1 MKFLARSFALFVMFL
16 LYTQAATCQD
26 RLPVFYNTSGQWA
39 DSVLNSMSLDE
50 KIGQLFMV
58 AAYSNRNEAHVNEL
72 AKLIETYKIGGLI
85 FFQGGP
91 LRQAHMTNK
100 LQAKSDIPL
109 WIGMDLEWGLAM
121 RLDSTIK
128 YPRQMTLGALE
139 NDSLIYAMGYEIGR
153 QCKRLGI
160 HINFAPVVDI
170 NNNPKNP
177 VINSRSFGQN
187 KLWVTQKSLAYM
199 QGMQDAGILANAKHF
214 PGHGDTDMDS
224 HKSLPTISHSVE
236 RLKEVEL
243 YPYSKLFKEGLASVM
258 VAHLSVPALDSADN
272 RASTLSPEI
281 VTGLLKN
288 EMGFKGLAFTDAL
301 NMKGVSKYYKPGELD
316 LLAAQAGN
324 DVLLFAEDVPKA
336 MAAIKEAILKDEYSE
351 ESLNASVKKI
361 LLAKEWLG
369 LTKTP
374 RIETKNLYTD
384 LNRPEALQIKKEL
397 SEASITLAKNDQGLV
412 PFLDVEKDSYGLVT
426 IGKNSDAFEDVL
438 SKHLK
443 FSQIDLA
450 SDIKS
455 SEGLMVRDS
464 LGKKSVLIILVEGTN
479 NRPSKN
485 FGLTDS
491 AIQLIVE
498 RARDQKVVLVHMG
511 SPYALEKI
519 GSFKEI
525 ETVVI
530 GFQDDPYLSAA
541 AANALTGAIP
551 ANGRLPVSVGDWFS
565 AQTGYET
572 ININRLEYPIP
583 GFDDDR
589 FYAIDSIVK
598 DGMKMRAYPGAQVLV
613 AQHGKVLYN
622 KSFGY
627 HTYENTRKV
636 ENEDIYDIASITK
649 VVASTLSLMK
659 LQDEGKFDLDMPI
672 GKYLEEIPKG
682 NPYYQLTS
690 REILAH
696 VAGLKPWIPFYME
709 TMDKGVPKWD
719 IYSTEPTDQYT
730 FEVVRKMYINK
741 NFPDSIIH
749 RIISEPLR
757 KNKDYKYSDLGYY
770 FMKEIIQRQSGMP
783 LEEYVAAIFY
793 EPMGLFRIGYLPLAN
808 FDKDEIV
815 PTEYDTY
822 FRNQLVHGYVHDPGA
837 AMLGG
842 VGGHAGVFSNAENL
856 AAILQMLLNKGLYG
870 GKRYLSKEVIE
881 EYTACQYCEGDEED
895 EKRRGAGFDKPVMG
909 DGPGPTCKCV
919 SFDSFGHSGFTG
931 TLAWADPQEEIVYIF
946 LSNRVYPSA
955 ENNKLAKYDIRT
967 KIQSEIYKVLATK
980 PDSLSTALV
989 E

>member
-1 MKFLARSFALFVMFL
+1 MKFLTRSFAFFVMFL
-16 LYTQAATCQD
+16 LISQAAICQN

-58 AAYSNRNEAHVNEL
+58 AAYSNRNQAHVNEL
-72 AKLIETYKIGGLI
+72 AKLIEAYKIGGLI

-91 LRQAHMTNK
+91 LRQAHITNE

-177 VINSRSFGQN
+177 VINSRSFGEN

-224 HKSLPTISHSVE
+224 HKSLPTISHDVE

-243 YPYSKLFKEGLASVM
+243 YPYSKLFKGGLASVM

-316 LLAAQAGN
+316 LLAAKAGN

-336 MAAIKEAILKDEYSE
+336 MAAIKEAILKEDYSE

-374 RIETKNLYTD
+374 SIETKNLYTD

-438 SKHLK
+438 SKHVK
-443 FSQIDLA
+443 FSQIDLG
-450 SDIKS
+450 SNIKS

-491 AIQLIVE
+491 AIDLIKE
-498 RARDQKVVLVHMG
+498 RAKDQKVVLVHMG

-519 GSFKEI
+519 GSFKEL

-572 ININRLEYPIP
+572 PDINRLQYPIP
-583 GFDDDR
+583 GLDDDR
-589 FYAIDSIVK
+589 FYAVDSIVK
-598 DGMKMRAYPGAQVLV
+598 DGLKMRAYPGAQVLV

-636 ENEDIYDIASITK
+636 QTDDIYDIASITK

-672 GKYLEEIPKG
+672 GKYLQEIPKG

-719 IYSTEPTDQYT
+719 IYSTEPTDQYS

-741 NFPDSIIH
+741 NFPDSIIQ

-783 LEEYVAAIFY
+783 LEEYVAETFY
-793 EPMGLFRIGYLPLAN
+793 ESMGLNRIGYLPLAK

-856 AAILQMLLNKGLYG
+856 AAIMQMLLNNGLYG

-881 EYTACQYCEGDEED
+881 EYIACQYCEGDEED

-931 TLAWADPQEEIVYIF
+931 TLAWADPREEIVYIF

-980 PDSLSTALV
+980 TDSLSTALV

>member
-1 MKFLARSFALFVMFL
+1 
-16 LYTQAATCQD
+16 
-26 RLPVFYNTSGQWA
+26 
-39 DSVLNSMSLDE
+39 MSLDE

-58 AAYSNRNEAHVNEL
+58 AAYSNRNQSHTKEL
-72 AKLIETYKIGGLI
+72 GKLIETYNIGGLI

-91 LRQAHMTNK
+91 LRQAHMTNE
-100 LQAKSDIPL
+100 LQAKSTIPL

-139 NDSLIYAMGYEIGR
+139 NDSLIYDMGYEIGR

-170 NNNPKNP
+170 NNNPNNP
-177 VINSRSFGQN
+177 VINSRSFGEN

-199 QGMQDAGILANAKHF
+199 KGMQDAGILANAKHF

-224 HKSLPTISHSVE
+224 HKSLPTISYKKE

-258 VAHLSVPALDSADN
+258 VAHLSVPALDSAEN

-281 VTGLLKN
+281 VTGLLKQ

-336 MAAIKEAILKDEYSE
+336 MAAIKEALLKEEYSE

-369 LTKTP
+369 LTRTP
-374 RIETKNLYTD
+374 HVETKNLYTD
-384 LNRPEALQIKKEL
+384 LNTPEALQVKKDL
-397 SEASITLAKNDQGLV
+397 SEASISLAKNDQGLV
-412 PFLDVEKDSYGLVT
+412 PFLDVEKSTYGLVT
-426 IGKNSDAFEDVL
+426 IGKNSESFEDIL

-443 FSQIDLA
+443 FSQIDLK
-450 SDIKS
+450 SDLKS
-455 SEGLMVRDS
+455 SDGLMVRDS
-464 LGKKSVLIILVEGTN
+464 LGEKSVLIILVEGTN
-479 NRPSKN
+479 NRPSRN

-491 AIQLIVE
+491 AIQLIRE
-498 RARDQKVVLVHMG
+498 RAKDQKLVLVHMG
-511 SPYALEKI
+511 SPYALEKV
-519 GSFKEI
+519 GSFKNI
-525 ETVVI
+525 ETVVV
-530 GFQDDPYLSAA
+530 GFQDDPYLSTA
-541 AANALTGAIP
+541 AANALIGSIP
-551 ANGRLPVSVGDWFS
+551 ANGRLPVSVGDWFP

-572 ININRLEYPIP
+572 PSINRLEYPIP
-583 GFDDDR
+583 GFDDER
-589 FYAIDSIVK
+589 FYAVDSIVN
-598 DGMKMRAYPGAQVLV
+598 DGMKKRAYPGAQVLV
-613 AQHGKVLYN
+613 AQKGKVLYN

-627 HTYENTRKV
+627 HTYENKKKV
-636 ENEDIYDIASITK
+636 RSDDIYDIASITK

-672 GKYLEEIPKG
+672 GTYLEEIPKG

-709 TMDKGVPKWD
+709 TMEKGVPKWD
-719 IYSTEPTDQYT
+719 IYSTEPTDQYS
-730 FEVVRKMYINK
+730 FEVVRKMYIK
-741 NFPDSIIH
+741 KDFPDSIIH
-749 RIISEPLR
+749 RIIGEPLR

-770 FMKEIIQRQSGMP
+770 FMKEIIERQSGMP
-783 LEEYVAAIFY
+783 LAEYVAETFY
-793 EPMGLFRIGYLPLAN
+793 KPMGLNRIGYLPLKN

-842 VGGHAGVFSNAENL
+842 VGGHAGVFSNAGNL
-856 AAILQMLLNKGLYG
+856 AGIMQMLLNKGLYG
-870 GKRYLSKEVIE
+870 GERYLSKEVIE
-881 EYTACQYCEGDEED
+881 EYTACQYCEGDIED

-931 TLAWADPQEEIVYIF
+931 TLAWADPQEDIVYIF

-955 ENNKLAKYDIRT
+955 ENNKLARYDIRT
-967 KIQSEIYKVLATK
+967 NIQSEIYKVLATK
-980 PDSLSTALV
+980 PDSSSTALV

>member
-1 MKFLARSFALFVMFL
+1 
-16 LYTQAATCQD
+16 
-26 RLPVFYNTSGQWA
+26 
-39 DSVLNSMSLDE
+39 
-50 KIGQLFMV
+50 MV
-58 AAYSNRNEAHVNEL
+58 AAYSNRNQAHLREL
-72 AKLIETYKIGGLI
+72 SKLIETYKIGGLI

-91 LRQAHMTNK
+91 LRQAHMTNE
-100 LQAKSDIPL
+100 LQAKSDVPL

-153 QCKRLGI
+153 QCKRMGI

-177 VINSRSFGQN
+177 VISSRSFGEN

-199 QGMQDAGILANAKHF
+199 QGMQDAGTLANAKHF

-224 HKSLPTISHSVE
+224 HKSLPTISHDVE
-236 RLKEVEL
+236 RLKDVEL

-324 DVLLFAEDVPKA
+324 DVLLFAENVPKA

-351 ESLNASVKKI
+351 ESLDASVRKI

-374 RIETKNLYTD
+374 KIETKNLYTD

-412 PFLDVEKDSYGLVT
+412 PFLDVENDSYGLVT

-438 SKHLK
+438 SKHVD
-443 FSQIDLA
+443 FSQIDLK

-464 LGKKSVLIILVEGTN
+464 LGNKSVLIILVEGTN

-485 FGLTDS
+485 FGLTDT
-491 AIQLIVE
+491 AIDLIKE
-498 RARDQKVVLVHMG
+498 RAKDQKVVLVHMG

-525 ETVVI
+525 ETVVL

-572 ININRLEYPIP
+572 LDINRLEYPIP
-583 GFDDDR
+583 GFDDNR
-589 FYAIDSIVK
+589 FYAVDSIVK
-598 DGMKMRAYPGAQVLV
+598 DGMRMRAYPGAQVLV

-636 ENEDIYDIASITK
+636 QTDDIYDIASITK

-672 GKYLEEIPKG
+672 GTYLEEIPKG

-719 IYSTEPTDQYT
+719 IYSTEPTDQYA
-730 FEVVRKMYINK
+730 FEVVRKMYIK
-741 NFPDSIIH
+741 KDFPDSIIH

-783 LEEYVAAIFY
+783 LEEFVVQTFY
-793 EPMGLFRIGYLPLAN
+793 DPMGLNRIGYLPLKN

-856 AAILQMLLNKGLYG
+856 AAIMQMLLNKGLYG

-931 TLAWADPQEEIVYIF
+931 TLAWADPREEIVYIF